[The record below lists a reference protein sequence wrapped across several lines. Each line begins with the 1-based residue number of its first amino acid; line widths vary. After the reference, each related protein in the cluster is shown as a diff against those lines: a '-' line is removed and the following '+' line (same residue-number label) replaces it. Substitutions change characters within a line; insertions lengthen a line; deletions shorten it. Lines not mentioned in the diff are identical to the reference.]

1 MMKSTHKIY
10 FKNSKNMRAIPASS
24 VHLVVTSPP
33 YPMIEMWDEMFVNQN
48 SNILKALK
56 NSDGLQAFE
65 LMHKILDQVWQE
77 LYRIL
82 INGGIACIN
91 IGDATRTV
99 GHNFMLYA
107 NHARILGSLIKAGFC
122 ALPLILWRKPTNAP
136 NKFMG
141 SGMLPAGAYVTLE
154 HEYIL
159 IVRKGSKRE
168 FESAPEKQIRRES
181 ALFWEERNNWYSDVW
196 LGLIGAQQKLKKN
209 AARLRSGAFPFE
221 LAYRLVNMYS
231 AKGDTVVDPFL
242 GTGTTMWSAMATGR
256 NCIGYEI
263 ETDFRSEILS
273 KMDDILQMSNN
284 RIHTRI
290 QDHLQFVQKRIE
302 EKGKLKYINRH
313 YQFPIMTRQEIELFI
328 NPLESVKQTD
338 TNTMQVA
345 YADTPDQE
353 INGDLQQLLPAAAK
367 ESKSGQLQLF

>member
-1 MMKSTHKIY
+1 
-10 FKNSKNMRAIPASS
+10 MRVIPDSS

-33 YPMIEMWDEMFVNQN
+33 YPMIEMWDDMFARQN
-48 SNILKALK
+48 KAILKALK
-56 NSDGLQAFE
+56 LSDGFKAFE
-65 LMHKILDQVWQE
+65 LMHQTLDQVWQE

-99 GHNFMLYA
+99 GDNFRLYA
-107 NHARILGSLIKAGFC
+107 NHARILNSLVKIGFS

-159 IVRKGSKRE
+159 IVRKGPKRE
-168 FESAPEKQIRRES
+168 FASAREKQTRRES
-181 ALFWEERNNWYSDVW
+181 ALFWEERNNWFSDVW
-196 LGLIGAQQKLKKN
+196 FGLIGTRQKLKKN
-209 AARLRSGAFPFE
+209 ATRLRSAAFPFE
-221 LAYRLVNMYS
+221 LAYRLINMYS
-231 AKGDTVVDPFL
+231 AKGDTVLDPFI

-263 ETDFRSEILS
+263 ETDFRGEILS
-273 KMDDILQMSNN
+273 KMDDIIQTSNS

-290 QDHLQFVQKRIE
+290 QDHLQFVQKRLA
-302 EKGKLKYINRH
+302 EKGNLKYINRH
-313 YQFPIMTRQEIELFI
+313 YQFPIMTRQEVELFI

-338 TNTMQVA
+338 TNTLQVA
-345 YADTPDQE
+345 YADTPDQDFK
-353 INGDLQQLLPAAAK
+353 GDLQQLLPAAAK
-367 ESKSGQLQLF
+367 KSKSGQLQLF